1 MTATII
7 DESNISAFIPG
18 FEGEIGDDDL
28 FIGVYDEESD
38 TAVGAMA
45 VSRVSDT
52 EAEIRDVFV
61 SEDYR
66 DQGAGSEM
74 IAYLQDFAYDAGI
87 EALLCIHERE
97 YDGDPVSRFLE
108 RNGFAE
114 NEDVTTGVYST
125 TVGELM
131 ELDFTKV
138 AIRVNELAD
147 SLGVRVRSLDKV
159 DDDFW
164 KTMEEQWGEVPEL
177 SDDALFFTGVKD
189 RLVPEYS
196 FAAIDPEGVV
206 GVLAVS
212 REDEDYRL
220 EGLRV
225 RGEHAND
232 MSYLLMKKAIGTAK
246 DNIDADARV
255 LVSPMTKESM
265 ELMEYVTE
273 GNYIME
279 RENVLYVWEAEEPIS

>member
-177 SDDALFFTGVKD
+177 SDDALFLTGVKD
-189 RLVPEYS
+189 RLVPDYS
-196 FAAIDPEGVV
+196 FSAIDPVGVV

-279 RENVLYVWEAEEPIS
+279 RENVLYV

>member
-1 MTATII
+1 MIATII
-7 DESNISAFIPG
+7 DESNINAFIPG

-177 SDDALFFTGVKD
+177 SDDALFFTGIKD

-246 DNIDADARV
+246 DSIDADSRV

-273 GNYIME
+273 GNYVME
-279 RENVLYVWEAEEPIS
+279 RENVLYVWETEEPIA